1 MSSILATMSPAK
13 NEKQDIQLSM
23 WCIEVDISERN
34 NFHIGHFCIIV
45 TLQNSAS
52 CLLVDAIGTYNV
64 TSILSTYIGSYFKM
78 FSCYFIEYL
87 MEVLIAFK
95 Y

>member
-45 TLQNSAS
+45 TVQNSAS

-64 TSILSTYIGSYFKM
+64 TSILSTYIE
-78 FSCYFIEYL
+78 SC
-87 MEVLIAFK
+87 LIYILSDPILRCFRAILLNT
-95 Y
+95 